1 MVRGKEAAKCWV
13 GLGLVGVCVLLGG
26 GGLLSGLAMEV
37 GNVLSWWVSSLC
49 QEPCCCLAVCSW
61 MRHVPSLDCLSKVK
75 ARAW

>member
-1 MVRGKEAAKCWV
+1 M
-13 GLGLVGVCVLLGG
+13 LGRLGVGVGMCPSRRRGF
-26 GGLLSGLAMEV
+26 LSRLAMEV